1 MIINHN
7 YESGCVY
14 FLSIPFYALLNGDF
28 YVNGRL
34 HPNVILHLTVFL
46 LCITLPKPTGTV
58 APAVFLPFVFP

>member
-7 YESGCVY
+7 YESVCVY

-28 YVNGRL
+28 HNEWQVTSKCNFTSYS
-34 HPNVILHLTVFL
+34 VF
-46 LCITLPKPTGTV
+46 TLPKPTGTI